1 MILAKILMCFLVL
14 DFVANCLYI
23 RAKNRYIQALNNYI
37 KELERHNRKLREL
50 NTVSLERNELLLGL
64 LTFETKKRTEG
75 ENHEQ
80 PKEQHA

>member
-37 KELERHNRKLREL
+37 KEFNADGRYHMILTNTAQDNIIIAAEQYDVTNQVLEALNNRY
-50 NTVSLERNELLLGL
+50 
-64 LTFETKKRTEG
+64 KK
-75 ENHEQ
+75 
-80 PKEQHA
+80 